1 VKEDRDISDLLKKAD
16 ESLQVAED
24 LIRGKHFGFSA
35 SRAYYAMFYAT
46 EAILS
51 VKNLYFSKHKAVL
64 SAFGKEFVKTG
75 LFPAKLHQYLTD
87 AFSFRQL
94 GDYGAPGAVSSS
106 KARELLTHAKEF
118 LKSIEAYLT
127 KEGYVL

>member
-1 VKEDRDISDLLKKAD
+1 VKEDRDISDLLRKAS
-16 ESLQVAED
+16 ESLEVAAD
-24 LIRGKHFGFSA
+24 LLKSNHFDFSA

-51 VKNLYFSKHKAVL
+51 VKNLYFSRHKAVL

-94 GDYGAPGAVSSS
+94 GDYGAPGAVSSG
-106 KARELLTHAKEF
+106 KAKELVSHAKEF
-118 LKSIEAYLT
+118 VKSIEGYLEE
-127 KEGYVL
+127 EGYVL